1 MGQIK
6 NIKLHIVTDI
16 KKTITLAKM
25 EDAVKVLTAKFNLS
39 NNVLKKVAKQSDELS
54 SWLNVLGAY
63 ILDNDKKHEEQR
75 DNEASL
81 RKQRLNA
88 EHQLGQLEKQLI
100 TCNVKVSKH
109 EKTITQLREG
119 ATQKEELVNEY
130 EKKWKTSLDEN

>member
-1 MGQIK
+1 
-6 NIKLHIVTDI
+6 
-16 KKTITLAKM
+16 M

-39 NNVLKKVAKQSDELS
+39 NNVLKKVAKQSEELS

-88 EHQLGQLEKQLI
+88 GIL
-100 TCNVKVSKH
+100 T
-109 EKTITQLREG
+109 LRIPHLR
-119 ATQKEELVNEY
+119 KM
-130 EKKWKTSLDEN
+130 SF